1 MGGTIRG
8 GVLDVAAG
16 GPLLG
21 RDREVAALDD
31 ALTTLA
37 AGGCA
42 ALCVR
47 GEPGIGKTR
56 LLMELCGRAEDAR
69 MLVLAGGATELA
81 CDEPFGVVVDA
92 LDDYLASLDART
104 VQRRGETWASEL
116 RGVFPS
122 FPVPVSAET
131 SLQSE
136 RFRAHQA
143 TRTLLERLAT
153 RRPLVLALDDLHW
166 ADGASVELI
175 SHLLRR
181 PPRGPVLLALG
192 MRSAPAALSAAL
204 AAAERGGGVVMLEP
218 AALAPEQADELV
230 GDLSRELRAEL
241 YQQSGGNP
249 FYLEQLARARGADG
263 AVPPTVTAA
272 LNTELERLSDEA
284 RQLIQGAA
292 VADEPFDPELAA
304 AAAGLDHAAATHL
317 MDELLASNVVRATD
331 VPRRFRFRHPIV
343 RHAVYDSAP
352 SGWRLAAHG
361 RAAAELAVRGA
372 PATSRAQHV
381 ELSAVPGDQDAIT
394 LLGMAAEQAAP
405 RAPASA
411 ARWYEAALRLMP
423 DDPDNRLRRLVLLV
437 ALARALGASGD
448 ITRSSA
454 VLHEL
459 LDVLPPEMA
468 GERADVIA
476 FIGTI
481 EALLGRPGNAG
492 ALLEAAL
499 DEVPERTSPAAVAI
513 ELALA
518 ADRFL
523 SGDFDGMR
531 SWSASAVTTARACSS
546 PSHVA
551 SSVATLALAEYHL
564 GRVRQAREGVGEA
577 RAMVDVMPDAALGQ
591 RIESLYSTAWC
602 EWGLDDYAHA
612 HRHFERCL
620 EVSRNWGQ
628 SHMLVPILVGRAMTA
643 FITGRL
649 ALARELADTALDAA
663 YLGRNPQLES
673 WTRLTVA
680 WVAVRAGDVA
690 DAETEAREAVT
701 LAESLADSLF
711 TVLARC
717 VFAEARIEAGNDA
730 AADLAA
736 AAGGAELP
744 AIEVPMRPYWYDV
757 LARAEAAAGRPQE
770 AAEWADRAAR
780 VVKHL
785 DIGSA
790 RGYALRAR
798 AAALRAA
805 GEDAAAAT
813 AALEA
818 AAQFAAA
825 GIPVEEARARTLAG
839 LALAAGDNRDR
850 ALAELD
856 VAHRTL
862 GACGAARHRDEA
874 AGGLRRL
881 GRWAARETRPGTA
894 DSGVAALSG
903 RELEI
908 AELVAKGR
916 TNRQIA
922 AELYLSEKTIERYL
936 GRVFAKLDVS
946 SRTLVAGVLAK
957 QGAGDAAQK

>member
-1 MGGTIRG
+1 M
-8 GVLDVAAG
+8 LDVAAG

-21 RDREVAALDD
+21 RDREVAAVED
-31 ALTTLA
+31 ALTALA
-37 AGGCA
+37 AGRSA

-56 LLMELCGRAEDAR
+56 LLMELAGRAEDAR
-69 MLVLAGGATELA
+69 MLVLAGGATDLA
-81 CDEPFGVVVDA
+81 RDEPFGVFVDA
-92 LDDYLASLDART
+92 LDDYLASLDARA
-104 VQRRGETWASEL
+104 VQRRGETWVSEL

-122 FPVPVSAET
+122 FPVEPVSAET

-143 TRTLLERLAT
+143 TRTLLERLAA

-175 SHLLRR
+175 AHLLRR

-192 MRSAPAALSAAL
+192 MRSASETLSSAL
-204 AAAERGGGVVMLEP
+204 AGAQRSGGVVILEP
-218 AALAPEQADELV
+218 APLAREQADELV
-230 GDLSRELRAEL
+230 GDLSHDLRSEL
-241 YQQSGGNP
+241 YRQSGGNP
-249 FYLEQLARARGADG
+249 FYLEQLARAHSADAG
-263 AVPPTVTAA
+263 VPPTVTAA
-272 LNTELERLSDEA
+272 LATELGRLSDDA
-284 RQLIQGAA
+284 RRLIQGAA

-304 AAAGLDHAAATHL
+304 AAAGLERDVATQL
-317 MDELLASNVVRATD
+317 MDELLASDVVRTTD

-361 RAAAELAVRGA
+361 RAAAELAARGA

-381 ELSAVPGDQDAIT
+381 ELSAVPGDEDAIA
-394 LLGMAAEQAAP
+394 LLSAAAEQAAP

-411 ARWYEAALRLMP
+411 AHWYEAALRLMP
-423 DDPDNRLRRLVLLV
+423 DDPAVQVRRLVLLV
-437 ALARALGASGD
+437 ALARALGSSGD
-448 ITRSSA
+448 FTRSSA
-454 VLHEL
+454 VLREL

-468 GERADVIA
+468 SERADVIA

-481 EALLGRPGNAG
+481 EALIGRPGNAG

-499 DEVPERTSPAAVAI
+499 DEMPERVSPAAVAI
-513 ELALA
+513 EIALA

-523 SGDFDGMR
+523 SGDFDRMR
-531 SWSASAVTTARACSS
+531 SWAASAVTTARRCSS
-546 PSHVA
+546 PAHVA
-551 SSVATLALAEYHL
+551 SAVATLALADYHL
-564 GRVRQAREGVGEA
+564 GRIQQAREGAAEA
-577 RAMVDVMPDAALGQ
+577 RAMADAMADSALGQ
-591 RIESLYSTAWC
+591 RIEALYSLAWC
-602 EWGLDDYAHA
+602 EWALDDHA
-612 HRHFERCL
+612 RAERHFERCL
-620 EVSRNWGQ
+620 DVSRNWGQ
-628 SHMLVPILVGRAMTA
+628 SHMLVPILVGQAMSA

-649 ALARELADTALDAA
+649 GPARELADTALDAA

-690 DAETEAREAVT
+690 EAETEAREAVA
-701 LAESLADSLF
+701 LSESLADSLF

-717 VFAEARIEAGNDA
+717 VHAEARIEAGEDA
-730 AADLAA
+730 VADLVQT
-736 AAGGAELP
+736 AGGVELP

-757 LARAEAAAGRPQE
+757 LARAEVAAARPE
-770 AAEWADRAAR
+770 AAADWADRAAR

-785 DIGSA
+785 DVASA
-790 RGYALRAR
+790 RSYALRAQ
-798 AAALRAA
+798 AVALRAA
-805 GEDAAAAT
+805 GDDAAAAT
-813 AALEA
+813 AALDA
-818 AAQFAAA
+818 AARFAAS
-825 GIPVEEARARTLAG
+825 GMPVEEGRTRTLAG
-839 LALAAGDNRDR
+839 LALSAVGDRER
-850 ALAELD
+850 ALAELEL
-856 VAHRTL
+856 AHRALST
-862 GACGAARHRDEA
+862 CGAARYRDEA
-874 AGGLRRL
+874 ASGLRRL
-881 GRWAARETRPGTA
+881 GRWAARETRAGSGE
-894 DSGVAALSG
+894 SGVAALSG

-957 QGAGDAAQK
+957 ERAAPK